1 MGKKASGKSKK
12 VSERAAKASSSK
24 ATVELVSPRAARVG
38 SPLALVVA
46 RYAHAAAG
54 VAFVRVNTVTH
65 VVELEGRSG
74 ELRENVTLLEGPN
87 RLEVEVDGVV
97 AALDVELPRSERV
110 ALLPAVAGVPS
121 VATRALEVTGTFEK
135 VSCPAGVIAV
145 NGFMQ
150 QFALQGVSGGFAE
163 KVVLRPGDNHLAV
176 QIGEVYATRLVKG
189 TFAASKLL
197 ATLVWNT
204 NLTDVDLHASE
215 AGGGHVYYAN
225 KQVDGTLDVDRTQ
238 GYGPENYSLPG
249 PRPKPGPYALSVHY
263 FADRGI
269 GRTEWTC
276 RVLTDEGTP
285 AQRTRTF
292 YGILNR
298 TGERA
303 AVCKVTVAA
312 DGAVTF
318 G

>member
-1 MGKKASGKSKK
+1 MTKKKSSTSGK
-12 VSERAAKASSSK
+12 AAKASKEK
-24 ATVELVSPRAARVG
+24 ATVELVSPRAGAAVG

-46 RYAHAAAG
+46 RYAGAAGG

-65 VVELEGRSG
+65 VVELAGASG
-74 ELRENVTLLEGPN
+74 ELRENVTLLEGTN

-97 AALDVELPRSERV
+97 AALDLELPRSERV
-110 ALLPAVAGVPS
+110 ALLPATQGVPQ
-121 VATRALEVTGTFEK
+121 VATRALEVTGTFER

-176 QIGEVYATRLVKG
+176 QIGEVYATRLVQG
-189 TFAASKLL
+189 TFAPSKVL

-215 AGGGHVYYAN
+215 AGGGHVYYGN
-225 KQVDGTLDVDRTQ
+225 KQGAGTLDVDRTQ
-238 GYGPENYSLPG
+238 GYGPENYSLG
-249 PRPKPGPYALSVHY
+249 RAGEAGTKAGEYALSVHY
-263 FADRGI
+263 YADRGV

-276 RVLTDEGTP
+276 RVLTEEGTP
-285 AQRTRTF
+285 AQRVRTI
-292 YGILNR
+292 YGLLNR

-303 AVCKVTVAA
+303 AVCKLKVTAG
-312 DGAVTF
+312 GAVTF
-318 G
+318 E